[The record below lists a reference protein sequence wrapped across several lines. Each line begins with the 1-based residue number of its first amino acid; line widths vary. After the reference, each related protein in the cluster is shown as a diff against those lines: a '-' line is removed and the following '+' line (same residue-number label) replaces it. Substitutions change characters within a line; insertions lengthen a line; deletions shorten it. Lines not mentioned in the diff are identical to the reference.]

1 MNIWR
6 RQPSNRLV
14 AADLLK
20 KTQGISQLVADDFF
34 EVSAGAVD
42 YSITA
47 QKGTFALTGVA
58 AAIARNRTLTATAG
72 SYALSGIAATLA
84 RNKKLTATAGSY
96 TLSGVNATLTY
107 TPSVGYTLT
116 ALAGSYALTGK
127 AATVS
132 RNKTLAA
139 SAGSYTLS
147 GVNASLTK
155 SKLITAGAGSYALSG
170 QSALLGYLAAH
181 KLTANAGAYVLTGV
195 NATLSKVVA
204 YELTAL
210 AGSYTLA
217 GANATL
223 EYASGQVIG
232 RRFKTYA
239 KAYLKRENEILVF
252 PSEAAKE
259 DYLKAEEQAKQAI
272 NRAQRRAVI
281 ATQPKPVKV
290 DLERIEA
297 TAKRLELDSI
307 ARLLEQQNYE
317 RIIQIHQVIQQMLED
332 EDIELL
338 LLA

>member
-6 RQPSNRLV
+6 RQPSQSLV
-14 AADLLK
+14 AAGLLK

-84 RNKKLTATAGSY
+84 RNRVLTATAGSY
-96 TLSGVNATLTY
+96 ALSGVNATLTY
-107 TPSVGYTLT
+107 VPVAIGYELT
-116 ALAGSYALTGK
+116 ALAGSYALTGQ
-127 AATVS
+127 AADLN
-132 RNKTLAA
+132 RNRVLTAG
-139 SAGSYTLS
+139 AGSYTLS
-147 GVNASLTK
+147 GVNADLTK
-155 SKLITAGAGSYALSG
+155 SKLIAANAGSYTLAGVDADLSR
-170 QSALLGYLAAH
+170 SKL
-181 KLTANAGAYVLTGV
+181 LTANAGAYVLTGV